1 MSSNDSR
8 SDDARGIADVPRSKP
23 VDPHALLLEI
33 KERLRLDGHEV
44 GPWYDHPAALKADPG
59 ADPAVLDVQSRTLAE
74 SNAAARRAAGLVE
87 APR

>member
-1 MSSNDSR
+1 MSLNDSR

-44 GPWYDHPAALKADPG
+44 GPWYDHPAALKATESLLG
-59 ADPAVLDVQSRTLAE
+59 ALDVQSRTLAE
-74 SNAAARRAAGLVE
+74 SNAAARRAAGLAE